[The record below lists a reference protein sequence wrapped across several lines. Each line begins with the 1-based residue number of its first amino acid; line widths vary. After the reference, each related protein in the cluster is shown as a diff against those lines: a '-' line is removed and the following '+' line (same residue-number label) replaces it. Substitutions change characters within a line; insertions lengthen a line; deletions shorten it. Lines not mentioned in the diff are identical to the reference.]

1 VNNKLLDMTFR
12 LTIICAVAALI
23 LGVVNI
29 VTEPVIIE
37 RKRIEKELALKAL
50 SDGDNVG
57 EVQYP
62 ANSDDLHS
70 KLLAKLVEHGVIGAE
85 DDIDE
90 KELITSFYPVVKD
103 GETIRYILQL
113 EGSGY
118 GGKMVLL
125 SVFNLD
131 GSFVKAKLME
141 NNETPGLG
149 KKAEDPQYYN
159 MYRKRGTNADP
170 VPVSKRALSDS
181 DAEAIS
187 GSTITF
193 NGISKAL
200 ALGSDYVKLLGGKN

>member
-1 VNNKLLDMTFR
+1 MNNKLLNMTLR

-23 LGVVNI
+23 LGIVNI
-29 VTEPVIIE
+29 VTEPIIIE
-37 RKRIEKELALKAL
+37 RKRIEQEKALQAL

-57 EVQYP
+57 QAQLP
-62 ANSDDLHS
+62 ANSDELHNNLMS
-70 KLLAKLVEHGVIGAE
+70 SLVEHGVIGAD

-90 KELITSFYPVVKD
+90 KELVTSIYPVDKD
-103 GETIRYILQL
+103 GELVKYILQL

-118 GGKMVLL
+118 GGKMILL
-125 SVFNLD
+125 AVFNMD

-159 MYRKRGTNADP
+159 MYTETGSNANP
-170 VPVSKRALSDS
+170 IPVSKRALDDS

-193 NGISKAL
+193 DGISKAL
-200 ALGSDYVKLLGGKN
+200 ALGSDYVKLLGGNN

>member
-1 VNNKLLDMTFR
+1 MTLR
-12 LTIICAVAALI
+12 LTLICAVAALV

-29 VTEPVIIE
+29 ATEPVIIE
-37 RKRIEKELALKAL
+37 RKRIEKERALQAL

-57 EVQYP
+57 EERAP
-62 ANSDDLHS
+62 ANSDELHG
-70 KLLAKLVEHGVIGAE
+70 KLMDALTLHGVIGE
-85 DDIDE
+85 GDDIDE
-90 KELITSFYPVVKD
+90 RELISSIYPVDKD
-103 GETIRYILQL
+103 GEIIKYILQL

-118 GGKMVLL
+118 GGKMILL
-125 SVFNLD
+125 AVFNTD

-149 KKAEDPQYYN
+149 KKAENESYYN
-159 MYRKRGTNADP
+159 MYGGTGSDSNP
-170 VPVSKRALSDS
+170 VPVSKRALSAS

-200 ALGSDYVKLLGGKN
+200 ALGSDYVKLLGGNN